1 MIRLKRIY
9 DEIGEDDGARVLVDR
24 LWPRGVAKDDAGLDE
39 WCKDITP
46 SDELR
51 KWFHEDQ
58 DERWS
63 EFRRKYRAELDDA
76 DEAAEKLDWLV
87 DRASESGLTLLTAAR
102 NPERS
107 HAAELK
113 SLIEQRAGKG
123 KGS

>member
-24 LWPRGVAKDDAGLDE
+24 LWPRGVAKDGAGLDE

-63 EFRRKYRAELDDA
+63 EFRRKYRAELDNA
-76 DEAAEKLDWLV
+76 DEKLDWLV
-87 DRASESGLTLLTAAR
+87 DRVSENGLTLLTAAQ

-107 HAAELK
+107 HAAVLK